1 MLFQV
6 LDIDSGF
13 LDEPVDTWPQI
24 PAFQRFDKLMRGL
37 CLVNDCAERSIN
49 DMKMWINYAKDA
61 DARDRAVIVANHHRQ
76 VCNFKNLNQAQLNNL
91 DDYYWLDI

>member
-1 MLFQV
+1 M

-13 LDEPVDTWPQI
+13 LNEPVNTWSQI
-24 PAFQRFDKLMRGL
+24 PGFMRFEKLMQGL

-49 DMKMWINYAKDA
+49 DMKMWLNYGKDA

-76 VCNFKNLNQAQLNNL
+76 LCDFGNLTQDQLNNL
-91 DDYYWLDI
+91 DDYF